1 MATPTSAF
9 GPAASGSAAAGAA
22 ATSQRRDLAHS
33 GSKFEA
39 YMWFFMRVSGVLFLL
54 MGVFSLIYA
63 NLLGGQG
70 LMQAGAQMR
79 WAFFPISFHVQ
90 NVTDL
95 EVAPNFANAFW
106 QFYGFMLIAFAATHA
121 ANGLR
126 VILTDYIRHPLLQ
139 AWVKAFLVGLWLFV
153 LLAAIYII
161 WVAQGI

>member
-1 MATPTSAF
+1 MASQTSAL
-9 GPAASGSAAAGAA
+9 GHTPE
-22 ATSQRRDLAHS
+22 RRDLAHS
-33 GSKFEA
+33 GSKFEV

-54 MGVFSLIYA
+54 MGVFNLIYA
-63 NLLGGQG
+63 NLSGGQG

-106 QFYGFMLIAFAATHA
+106 QFYSFMLIAFAATHA
-121 ANGLR
+121 TNGLR
-126 VILTDYIRHPLLQ
+126 VILTDYIRRPLLL
-139 AWVKAFLVGLWLFV
+139 AWVKAFLLGLWLFV

-161 WVAQGI
+161 WVAQGL